1 MTAVWHYIWPQPE
14 KWRRSPRGFI
24 LYPFSPHRLAL
35 FSFSHSPTQS
45 AIQISSSVQ
54 PSVSIPIPDRPT
66 GHAQVA
72 CPSCR
77 EWQTANIPQWTGFS
91 CLIPIA
97 AFFFF
102 PKSVVRL
109 LGPDPCV
116 RHSGDPKRA
125 VVLSRGPLCPS
136 PSTFAS
142 VEHSIYFIAPL
153 HLIALTSHIPGR
165 VMRWLCW
172 CQPQC
177 CLGRSNHPVG
187 GSRRSGYWQ
196 NKTPRTRD

>member
-1 MTAVWHYIWPQPE
+1 MEKKPKKTFKGRHEELKSLNVISDILETEVKYHIKMTAVWHYIWPQPE

-102 PKSVVRL
+102 FPSRSCGFWAQIPVCGTRGTRRELWFWAQAHSVHHL
-109 LGPDPCV
+109 QHLPQWN
-116 RHSGDPKRA
+116 
-125 VVLSRGPLCPS
+125 
-136 PSTFAS
+136 
-142 VEHSIYFIAPL
+142 IQFIL
-153 HLIALTSHIPGR
+153 
-165 VMRWLCW
+165 
-172 CQPQC
+172 
-177 CLGRSNHPVG
+177 
-187 GSRRSGYWQ
+187 
-196 NKTPRTRD
+196 